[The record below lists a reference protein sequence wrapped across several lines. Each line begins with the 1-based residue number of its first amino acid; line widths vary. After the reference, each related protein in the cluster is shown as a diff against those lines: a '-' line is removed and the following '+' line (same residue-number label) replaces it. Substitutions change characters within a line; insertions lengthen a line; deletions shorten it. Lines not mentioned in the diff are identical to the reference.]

1 MNRVKIEPSW
11 KETLSAEFEKSYFLN
26 LSKKI
31 RNEYLT
37 KIVYPPAPLVFRA
50 FDLCPI
56 EKIRVVIIGQ
66 DPYHGADQANGL
78 SFAVNDGITI
88 PPSLKNIYKEIKGD
102 LGIDPIPSG
111 DLSRWANQGVLL
123 LNSVLTVLADTPASH
138 KNLGW
143 ETFTD
148 AVINAL
154 NKNRQNIVYM
164 LWGRYANE
172 KGLIV
177 DRTKNLVLTSTH
189 PSPFSATAFF
199 GNHHFSRCN
208 EYLKSKG
215 VGEIDWR

>member
-11 KETLSAEFEKSYFLN
+11 KNVLQEEFEKPYFLS
-26 LSKKI
+26 LSEKI

-37 KIVYPPAPLVFRA
+37 KKVFPPAPQVFRA

-56 EKIRVVIIGQ
+56 DQVKVVIVGQ
-66 DPYHGADQANGL
+66 DPYHGSGQANGL
-78 SFAVNDGITI
+78 SFAVGDGINI
-88 PPSLKNIYKEIKGD
+88 PPSLKNIYKEIKSD
-102 LGIDPIPSG
+102 LGIDPLPSG
-111 DLSRWANQGVLL
+111 DLSRWASQGVLL
-123 LNSVLTVLADTPASH
+123 LNSVLTVLAGSPASH

-148 AVINAL
+148 VVMSTL
-154 NKNRQNIVYM
+154 SKNRQNIVYM
-164 LWGRYANE
+164 LWGRYATD

-177 DRTKNLVLTSTH
+177 NRADNLILTSAH
-189 PSPFSATAFF
+189 PSPYSATAFF

-208 EYLKSKG
+208 EYLKSHG